1 MSQTRS
7 PFRHEIRTNRDREV
21 AKSTQSQSVKVE
33 YASALGAE
41 HYPKTLVTKWVDYS
55 SKYGIGYKMSNGC
68 YGVLFNDSTKMV
80 LNQNSFHFAY
90 IRRESYSKENIEN
103 LTSFH
108 TFADYPPSLKKKV
121 VLIQHFKGYLDGI
134 KFEPDLAVPH
144 PEPVETADKEG
155 KQYFEMFLKKWKRA
169 KKAVLFRLSN

>member
-1 MSQTRS
+1 MASRALIQSTKSVERVSQTRS
-7 PFRHEIRTNRDREV
+7 PFRHETRTNRDREV

-80 LNQNSFHFAY
+80 LNQNPKTPKPLEIECKS
-90 IRRESYSKENIEN
+90 SY
-103 LTSFH
+103 
-108 TFADYPPSLKKKV
+108 
-121 VLIQHFKGYLDGI
+121 
-134 KFEPDLAVPH
+134 
-144 PEPVETADKEG
+144 
-155 KQYFEMFLKKWKRA
+155 
-169 KKAVLFRLSN
+169 

>member
-7 PFRHEIRTNRDREV
+7 PFRHETRTNRDREV

-108 TFADYPPSLKKKV
+108 TFADYPLSLKKKV